1 MVSDLAW
8 KYSFPSLC
16 ILEKDPSV
24 ALNEARSTLR
34 LLLLQSKNRVN
45 QAGQIGK
52 EMFDEAI
59 LEKRQVFRDGKNYAF
74 FDVVQLSVNEAR
86 REKWSREM
94 RITSNLRFE
103 KFFR

>member
-24 ALNEARSTLR
+24 ALNERSTLR
-34 LLLLQSKNRVN
+34 LLLLQSKNRIN

-52 EMFDEAI
+52 EMLMKQF
-59 LEKRQVFRDGKNYAF
+59 
-74 FDVVQLSVNEAR
+74 
-86 REKWSREM
+86 
-94 RITSNLRFE
+94 
-103 KFFR
+103 

>member
-8 KYSFPSLC
+8 KYSFPFLC

-24 ALNEARSTLR
+24 ALNEACSTLR

-45 QAGQIGK
+45 QAANRQRNV
-52 EMFDEAI
+52 DEAI

-74 FDVVQLSVNEAR
+74 FDVVQLSVDEAR

-94 RITSNLRFE
+94 NNFKFE
-103 KFFR
+103 I

>member
-45 QAGQIGK
+45 QAANRQRNV
-52 EMFDEAI
+52 DEAI

-74 FDVVQLSVNEAR
+74 FDVVQLSVDEAR

-94 RITSNLRFE
+94 NNFKFE
-103 KFFR
+103 T

>member
-45 QAGQIGK
+45 QANRQRNV
-52 EMFDEAI
+52 DEAI

-74 FDVVQLSVNEAR
+74 FDVVQLSINEAR
-86 REKWSREM
+86 REK
-94 RITSNLRFE
+94 
-103 KFFR
+103 

>member
-45 QAGQIGK
+45 QAANRQRNV
-52 EMFDEAI
+52 DEAI

-74 FDVVQLSVNEAR
+74 FDVVQLSVDEAR

-94 RITSNLRFE
+94 NNFE
-103 KFFR
+103 FEI